1 VAARF
6 GRDGGSVVITG
17 RDPERVVMLASCSM
31 GITATVVAKFVDR
44 SIGRWPLRGSGLVA
58 AAMVCLCC
66 CLRTVQV
73 RL

>member
-1 VAARF
+1 
-6 GRDGGSVVITG
+6 
-17 RDPERVVMLASCSM
+17 VMLASCSM

-66 CLRTVQV
+66 CLRKVQV